1 LILKGEGIDRKAC
14 KFHMMCNVKNSSY
27 QYHHDTSYDRH
38 AMSGHSLD
46 WANQP
51 AVFKHYKGIQPLHL
65 PQAMEL
71 PKRSLSSLMK
81 GLAEHDG
88 PLDMM
93 ALSRILFLTNT
104 FTAKARH
111 PDGDFYY
118 RSAASAGALYPT
130 EIYVATSDIDGLE
143 DGLYHFSI
151 HRHALYPL
159 RQGNYASHILALTHT
174 EEKRVPT
181 VTFFLTAILFRS
193 AWKYRAR
200 SYRYH
205 LLDTGHVVEN
215 LALALKAYNRDVNLS
230 YDFDDLR
237 VDHFLGIDDTREF
250 TLAVA
255 HVFGSEPVAE
265 KLEEEIPDLSET
277 VRQASIVSTKEVDYP
292 AIGATHR
299 AGTDIARGITAIKE
313 MIRHLGLTHQG
324 LSKVEALSSWPE
336 DMGYPDALFHRRSRR
351 NFVNKPLSKKEL
363 TAFLQALCNQGLSAP
378 ESVYASSVA
387 TGFLVNQV
395 EGMAEG
401 FYVLEQEHKGIG
413 MVAQGAFTEKMA
425 RICLDQRWLANAG
438 IHFLFLSNLQVL
450 ENTWGARG
458 YRYAMLTAGRMGQRL
473 YVAAT
478 AMGLGCCGIGALYD
492 GEAAALLGLNEA
504 SVVLYLVAAG
514 AVKKI

>member
-1 LILKGEGIDRKAC
+1 
-14 KFHMMCNVKNSSY
+14 M
-27 QYHHDTSYDRH
+27 T
-38 AMSGHSLD
+38 GHSLD

-51 AVFKHYKGIQPLHL
+51 AVFKHYEGIQPLDL
-65 PQAMEL
+65 PQATEL

-81 GLAEHDG
+81 GPAEHDG

-111 PDGDFYY
+111 PGGDFYY

-130 EIYVATSDIDGLE
+130 EIYVATCGIDSFE

-151 HRHALYPL
+151 NRHAVQPL
-159 RQGNYASHILALTHT
+159 RQGNYASHILAITRT
-174 EEKRVPT
+174 QEERVPILA
-181 VTFFLTAILFRS
+181 FFLTAILFRS
-193 AWKYRAR
+193 AWKYRDR

-215 LALALKAYNRDVNLS
+215 LALAIRAHDLAVNFS
-230 YDFDDLR
+230 YDFDDHR
-237 VDHFLGIDDTREF
+237 VDHFLGIDVTREL

-255 HVFGSEPVAE
+255 HVFGSEPVSE
-265 KLEEEIPDLSET
+265 RREEEVPDVSET
-277 VRQASIVSTKEVDYP
+277 VRRASIVSAKEVDYP
-292 AIGATHR
+292 AIGAMHR
-299 AGTDIARGITAIKE
+299 AGADIAREPIPKTE
-313 MIRHLGLTHQG
+313 MVRNLGLTHQG
-324 LSKVEALSSWPE
+324 LSKIEALTPWPE

-363 TAFLQALCNQGLSAP
+363 TAFLQALCNEGVSVP
-378 ESVYASSVA
+378 ESAYAGSVA

-401 FYVLEQEHKGIG
+401 FYVVDPEHKGTG
-413 MVAQGAFTEKMA
+413 MVAQGGFTEKMA

-438 IHFLFLSNLQVL
+438 VHFLFLANLHVL
-450 ENTWGARG
+450 DRTWGARG

-473 YVAAT
+473 YIAAT

-492 GEAAALLGLNEA
+492 GEAAALLGLNQA
-504 SVVLYLVAAG
+504 SVLLYLVAVG

>member
-1 LILKGEGIDRKAC
+1 
-14 KFHMMCNVKNSSY
+14 M
-27 QYHHDTSYDRH
+27 T
-38 AMSGHSLD
+38 GHYLD

-51 AVFKHYKGIQPLHL
+51 IVFKLYEGIQPLQL
-65 PQAMEL
+65 PQAVEL

-81 GLAEHDG
+81 ELAENDG

-104 FTAKARH
+104 LTAKARH
-111 PDGDFYY
+111 PDGDFHY

-130 EIYVATSDIDGLE
+130 EVYVASCGIDGLE
-143 DGLYHFSI
+143 DGLYHFAI
-151 HRHALYPL
+151 HRHGLYPL
-159 RQGNYASHILALTHT
+159 RQGDFAPHILAITQTQEDKTPKL
-174 EEKRVPT
+174 
-181 VTFFLTAILFRS
+181 TFFLTAILFRS

-215 LALALKAYNRDVNLS
+215 LALALRAQNLAVNLS
-230 YDFDDLR
+230 YDFDDQR
-237 VDHFLGIDDTREF
+237 VNHFLGIDETREV

-255 HVFGSEPVAE
+255 HVFGSEPVSERREAE
-265 KLEEEIPDLSET
+265 VPDLSET
-277 VRQASIVSTKEVDYP
+277 VREASIVSAKEVDYA

-299 AGTDIARGITAIKE
+299 AGAGIVKGTTPETGMVRNLGVTQEGWIKIEVLTA
-313 MIRHLGLTHQG
+313 
-324 LSKVEALSSWPE
+324 WPE
-336 DMGYPDALFHRRSRR
+336 DMGYPDALFRRRSTR
-351 NFVNKPLSKKEL
+351 NFVNKAMSKEKL
-363 TAFLQALCNQGLSAP
+363 MGLLQALCHKGLSGREP
-378 ESVYASSVA
+378 VYDRSVA

-401 FYVLEQEHKGIG
+401 FYVLDPVHEGIG
-413 MVAQGAFTEKMA
+413 MVAQGPFTEKMT
-425 RICLDQRWLANAG
+425 RICLDQMWLANAG
-438 IHFLFLSNLQVL
+438 VHFLFLANLDVL
-450 ENTWGARG
+450 DCTWGGRG

-504 SVVLYLVAAG
+504 SRLLYLVAVG
-514 AVKKI
+514 AVKKM

>member
-1 LILKGEGIDRKAC
+1 
-14 KFHMMCNVKNSSY
+14 M
-27 QYHHDTSYDRH
+27 T
-38 AMSGHSLD
+38 GHSLD

-51 AVFKHYKGIQPLHL
+51 AVFKDYEGIQALDL
-65 PQAMEL
+65 PQVTEL
-71 PKRSLSSLMK
+71 PKMPLSFIMK
-81 GLAEHDG
+81 GPAEHDG
-88 PLDMM
+88 PLDLM
-93 ALSRILFLTNT
+93 ALSHILFLTNT
-104 FTAKARH
+104 FTAKASH

-130 EIYVATSDIDGLE
+130 EIYVASCGIDGLE
-143 DGLYHFSI
+143 DGLYHFAI
-151 HRHALYPL
+151 HRHALHPL
-159 RQGNYASHILALTHT
+159 RQGNYASHILAITQT
-174 EEKRVPT
+174 QEETVPT
-181 VTFFLTAILFRS
+181 LTFFLTAILFRS
-193 AWKYRAR
+193 GWKYRAR

-215 LALALKAYNRDVNLS
+215 LALASRAHNHGVNLS
-230 YDFDDLR
+230 YDFDDQR
-237 VDHFLGIDDTREF
+237 ADHFLGIEDRREV

-255 HVFGSEPVAE
+255 RVFGSEPVSESREAE
-265 KLEEEIPDLSET
+265 VPDLSET
-277 VRQASIVSTKEVDYP
+277 VRQASIVSAGEVDYP
-292 AIGATHR
+292 TIRAMHR
-299 AGTDIARGITAIKE
+299 AGTDIARATIPETE
-313 MIRHLGLTHQG
+313 MVRNVGLTHQG
-324 LSKVEALSSWPE
+324 LSEIEALTASVK

-351 NFVNKPLSKKEL
+351 NFVNRPVSKEAL
-363 TAFLQALCNQGLSAP
+363 TALLLALSSKGLSVP

-387 TGFLVNQV
+387 IGFLVNQV
-395 EGMAEG
+395 EGMADG

-413 MVAQGAFTEKMA
+413 MVAQGAFTDKMA

-438 IHFLFLSNLQVL
+438 VHFLFLTNLQVL
-450 ENTWGARG
+450 DRTWGARG

>member
-1 LILKGEGIDRKAC
+1 
-14 KFHMMCNVKNSSY
+14 VKNSSY
-27 QYHHDTSYDRH
+27 QYHYDTSYDRH
-38 AMSGHSLD
+38 AMTGHALD

-51 AVFKHYKGIQPLHL
+51 AVFKDYEGIQPLDL
-65 PQAMEL
+65 PQATEL
-71 PKRSLSSLMK
+71 PKRPLSYLMK
-81 GLAEHDG
+81 DPAEHDG
-88 PLDMM
+88 LLDMM

-130 EIYVATSDIDGLE
+130 EIYVASCGINGLE
-143 DGLYHFSI
+143 DGLYHFAI
-151 HRHALYPL
+151 HRHALHPL
-159 RQGNYASHILALTHT
+159 RQGDYASHILAITRAQ
-174 EEKRVPT
+174 EERLPT
-181 VTFFLTAILFRS
+181 LTFFLTAILFRS

-215 LALALKAYNRDVNLS
+215 LALALRAHNRGVNLS
-230 YDFDDLR
+230 YDFDDQR
-237 VDHFLGIDDTREF
+237 VDHFLGLDDTREL

-255 HVFGSEPVAE
+255 HVFDNGPVPE
-265 KLEEEIPDLSET
+265 GREDEVPDLSES
-277 VRQASIVSTKEVDYP
+277 VCHASIVSAKEIDYP
-292 AIGATHR
+292 AIGAMHR
-299 AGTDIARGITAIKE
+299 AGVDLARGTIPETEILRNA
-313 MIRHLGLTHQG
+313 GLTHQG
-324 LSKVEALSSWPE
+324 LRTIGAPTAWPE

-351 NFVNKPLSKKEL
+351 NFVNKPVSKEAF
-363 TAFLQALCNQGLSAP
+363 TGFLQALCNEGLSGP

-387 TGFLVNQV
+387 TGFLVNRV
-395 EGMAEG
+395 EGMVEG
-401 FYVLEQEHKGIG
+401 FYVLDSEHKGTA
-413 MVAQGAFTEKMA
+413 MVTQEAFTDRMA

-438 IHFLFLSNLQVL
+438 VHFLFLTNLNVL
-450 ENTWGARG
+450 DRTWGARG

-473 YVAAT
+473 YVSAT

-504 SVVLYLVAAG
+504 SVLLYLVAVG

>member
-1 LILKGEGIDRKAC
+1 
-14 KFHMMCNVKNSSY
+14 M
-27 QYHHDTSYDRH
+27 T
-38 AMSGHSLD
+38 GHSLD

-51 AVFKHYKGIQPLHL
+51 AVFKHYEGIQPLHL
-65 PQAMEL
+65 PKAMEL
-71 PKRSLSSLMK
+71 PKSSLSSLMK

-104 FTAKARH
+104 FTAKTRH
-111 PDGDFYY
+111 PNGDFYY

-130 EIYVATSDIDGLE
+130 EIYVSTCGIDGLE

-151 HRHALYPL
+151 QRHALHPL
-159 RQGNYASHILALTHT
+159 RQGNYASHILAITRT
-174 EEKRVPT
+174 EEKRVPIL
-181 VTFFLTAILFRS
+181 TFFLTAILFRS

-215 LALALKAYNRDVNLS
+215 LALALKAHNRGVNLS
-230 YDFDDLR
+230 YDFDDHR

-250 TLAVA
+250 TLAIA
-255 HVFGSEPVAE
+255 HMFGSEPVSE
-265 KLEEEIPDLSET
+265 RREEEIPDLSET
-277 VRQASIVSTKEVDYP
+277 VRQTSIVSTKEVDYP

-299 AGTDIARGITAIKE
+299 AGTDIARGITAKTE
-313 MIRHLGLTHQG
+313 MIRNLGPTHKG
-324 LSKVEALSSWPE
+324 LSKIESLTSWPE

-351 NFVNKPLSKKEL
+351 NFVNNRLSKKEL
-363 TAFLQALCNQGLSAP
+363 TAFLQALCSQGLSVS
-378 ESVYASSVA
+378 ESIYARSVA
-387 TGFLVNQV
+387 VGFLVNQA

-401 FYVLEQEHKGIG
+401 FYVLDPEHKGIG
-413 MVAQGAFTEKMA
+413 MVAQGAFTGEMA

-438 IHFLFLSNLQVL
+438 IHFLFLTNLDVL
-450 ENTWGARG
+450 DRTWGARG

-492 GEAAALLGLNEA
+492 GEAAALLGLKKA
-504 SVVLYLVAAG
+504 SVLLYLVAVG

>member
-1 LILKGEGIDRKAC
+1 LILKGEGIERKAC
-14 KFHMMCNVKNSSY
+14 ELSLMCNVRNSSY
-27 QYHHDTSYDRH
+27 QYHHNTSYDRH
-38 AMSGHSLD
+38 AMTGHSLD

-51 AVFKHYKGIQPLHL
+51 AVFKHYEGIQPLHL

-71 PKRSLSSLMK
+71 PKRFLSSLMK
-81 GLAEHDG
+81 GPSERDG

-130 EIYVATSDIDGLE
+130 EIYVATCGIDGLE

-159 RQGNYASHILALTHT
+159 RQGNYASHILAITRT
-174 EEKRVPT
+174 QEKRVPIL
-181 VTFFLTAILFRS
+181 TFFLTAILFRS

-215 LALALKAYNRDVNLS
+215 LALALRVHNRGVNLS
-230 YDFDDLR
+230 YDFDDHR
-237 VDHFLGIDDTREF
+237 VDHFLAIDDAREF
-250 TLAVA
+250 TLAIA

-265 KLEEEIPDLSET
+265 RREEEVPDLSET
-277 VRQASIVSTKEVDYP
+277 VRQASIVSAREVAYP
-292 AIGATHR
+292 DIGTTHR
-299 AGTDIARGITAIKE
+299 AGADIAREITAETE
-313 MIRHLGLTHQG
+313 MVQNLGPTHQG
-324 LSKVEALSSWPE
+324 LSKIEALTSWPE
-336 DMGYPDALFHRRSRR
+336 DMGYPDALFHRLSRR
-351 NFVNKPLSKKEL
+351 NFVNNPLSKKEL
-363 TAFLQALCNQGLSAP
+363 TAFLQTLCNEGLSVP
-378 ESVYASSVA
+378 ESIYASSVA
-387 TGFLVNQV
+387 AGFLVNQV

-401 FYVLEQEHKGIG
+401 FCLLDPEHKGIG
-413 MVAQGAFTEKMA
+413 MVEQGAFTEKMA

-504 SVVLYLVAAG
+504 SVLLYLVAVG

>member
-1 LILKGEGIDRKAC
+1 MILKGEGIDRKTC
-14 KFHMMCNVKNSSY
+14 KFSLICNVKNSSY
-27 QYHHDTSYDRH
+27 QYHQDTSYDRH
-38 AMSGHSLD
+38 AMTGHSLD

-71 PKRSLSSLMK
+71 PKRCLSSLMK
-81 GLAEHDG
+81 GQAEHDG
-88 PLDMM
+88 TVDMM

-130 EIYVATSDIDGLE
+130 EIYVATCGIGGLE

-151 HRHALYPL
+151 HHHALYPL
-159 RQGNYASHILALTHT
+159 RQGNYASHILAITRT
-174 EEKRVPT
+174 EEKRVPIL
-181 VTFFLTAILFRS
+181 TFFMTAILFRS

-215 LALALKAYNRDVNLS
+215 LALALRAYNRGVNVS
-230 YDFDDLR
+230 YDFDDHR
-237 VDHFLGIDDTREF
+237 VDHFLGIDNTREF
-250 TLAVA
+250 TLAIA
-255 HVFGSEPVAE
+255 HMFGSEPVS
-265 KLEEEIPDLSET
+265 KTREEEIPDLSET
-277 VRQASIVSTKEVDYP
+277 IRQASMVSSKEVDSP

-299 AGTDIARGITAIKE
+299 AGTDIARGITAKTE
-313 MIRHLGLTHQG
+313 MIRNLGLTHGG
-324 LSKVEALSSWPE
+324 LEKIEALTSWPE
-336 DMGYPDALFHRRSRR
+336 HMGYPDALFHRRSRR
-351 NFVNKPLSKKEL
+351 NFVNKSLSKEEL

-378 ESVYASSVA
+378 ESVYARSVA

-401 FYVLEQEHKGIG
+401 FYVLEEHKGIG

-438 IHFLFLSNLQVL
+438 VHFLFLANLHVL
-450 ENTWGARG
+450 ERTWGARG

-504 SVVLYLVAAG
+504 SVLLYLVAVG